1 MKNINSKHHFADH
14 DIEQFIG
21 LQLRYGV
28 VIASLTVL
36 IGGVLYLINTG
47 SQGLPDYTHFIGE
60 KAGFTTGK
68 ELWQGVLNLNP
79 KGIIEFGVVILI
91 ATPILRIFFSLIGF
105 IIEKDRMYI
114 AITLIVLSVMLFSVF
129 GGLKV

>member
-1 MKNINSKHHFADH
+1 MKNISSKHRFADH

-28 VIASLTVL
+28 IIASLTVL
-36 IGGVLYLINTG
+36 TGGILYLINTG
-47 SQGLPDYTHFIGE
+47 SQGLPDYAKFIGE
-60 KAGFTTGK
+60 QAGFTTGK
-68 ELWQGVLNLNP
+68 QLWEGVLSFNP

-105 IIEKDRMYI
+105 IMEKDKMYI
-114 AITLIVLSVMLFSVF
+114 AITLVVLSVMMFSVF